1 VSRIHYQFFLFFDFF
16 SRGLAGLVALD
27 GLGGGDACQILSPT
41 CWAGGEAGWLL
52 AVGWLVLLADWL
64 GWVASWL
71 AG

>member
-1 VSRIHYQFFLFFDFF
+1 M
-16 SRGLAGLVALD
+16 VALD

-41 CWAGGEAGWLL
+41 CRAGGVAGWLL